1 MNVICEIVG
10 LDRMQ
15 KRLDEISMGSARAMR
30 LGCLHT
36 AQRIERMA
44 KILCPVRTGYLRS
57 SIRSDV
63 LGEDG
68 AYASAG
74 GSYRGTH
81 GATRDV
87 FYAVYVNYGTGKY
100 AANGNGRQTPW
111 VYCDA
116 AGKFHRTEGMRAR
129 PFFTN
134 AVSQSMP
141 FVYQDVQA
149 EVDKLLHQESV

>member
-1 MNVICEIVG
+1 MNVIVEIAG

-15 KRLDEISMGSARAMR
+15 RRLDEISMGSARALR

-74 GSYRGTH
+74 GSYRGTR
-81 GATRDV
+81 GAMRDV
-87 FYAVYVNYGTGKY
+87 DYAVYVNYGTVKM
-100 AANGNGRQTPW
+100 Q
-111 VYCDA
+111 
-116 AGKFHRTEGMRAR
+116 AR

-134 AVSQSMP
+134 AVEHSMP
-141 FVYQDVQA
+141 FIYQDVQA
-149 EVDKLLHQESV
+149 EVDKLIEAS

>member
-1 MNVICEIVG
+1 MNVICEVIG
-10 LDRMQ
+10 IEKMQ
-15 KRLDEISMGSARAMR
+15 RRLDEISMGSARAMR

-74 GSYRGTH
+74 GSYRGMH
-81 GATRDV
+81 GAMRDV
-87 FYAVYVNYGTGKY
+87 DYAVYVNYGTVKM
-100 AANGNGRQTPW
+100 Q
-111 VYCDA
+111 
-116 AGKFHRTEGMRAR
+116 AR

-134 AVSQSMP
+134 AVEHSMP
-141 FVYQDVQA
+141 FIYQDVQA
-149 EVDKLLHQESV
+149 EVDKLLHEETV

>member
-1 MNVICEIVG
+1 MNVICEVVG
-10 LDRMQ
+10 IEKMQ
-15 KRLDEISMGSARAMR
+15 RRLDEISMGSARAMR

-63 LGEDG
+63 LGDDG

-81 GATRDV
+81 GALRDV
-87 FYAVYVNYGTGKY
+87 EYAVYVNYGTK
-100 AANGNGRQTPW
+100 
-111 VYCDA
+111 
-116 AGKFHRTEGMRAR
+116 KMMAR

-134 AVSQSMP
+134 AVDASLP

-149 EVDKLLHQESV
+149 EVDKLLHAETV

>member
-1 MNVICEIVG
+1 MNVICEVVG

-74 GSYRGTH
+74 GSYKGTH
-81 GATRDV
+81 GAMRDV
-87 FYAVYVNYGTGKY
+87 EYAVYVNYGTGRY
-100 AANGNGRQTPW
+100 ATGPGGSKMKNPNG
-111 VYCDA
+111 
-116 AGKFHRTEGMRAR
+116 GMQAR

-134 AVSQSMP
+134 AVEHSMP
-141 FVYQDVQA
+141 FIYQDVQA
-149 EVDKLLHQESV
+149 EVDKLLHEETV

>member
-1 MNVICEIVG
+1 MNVLCEIVG
-10 LDRMQ
+10 LDRFQ
-15 KRLDEISMGSARAMR
+15 RRLDEISMGSARAMR

-44 KILCPVRTGYLRS
+44 KIMCPVRTGYLRS

-81 GATRDV
+81 GAMRDV
-87 FYAVYVNYGTGKY
+87 SYAVYVNYGTGQY
-100 AANGNGRQTPW
+100 ATGPGGSRMKNPRG
-111 VYCDA
+111 
-116 AGKFHRTEGMRAR
+116 GMMAR

-134 AVSQSMP
+134 AVNDSMP
-141 FVYQDVQA
+141 YLFVDVQA
-149 EVDKLLHQESV
+149 EVDKLLHEETV

>member
-1 MNVICEIVG
+1 MNVICEVVG

-15 KRLDEISMGSARAMR
+15 RRLDEISMGSARALR

-74 GSYRGTH
+74 GSYRGMH
-81 GATRDV
+81 GAMRDV
-87 FYAVYVNYGTGKY
+87 DYAVYVNYGTK
-100 AANGNGRQTPW
+100 
-111 VYCDA
+111 
-116 AGKFHRTEGMRAR
+116 KMMAR

-134 AVSQSMP
+134 AVEHSLP
-141 FVYQDVQA
+141 FIYQDVQA
-149 EVDKLLHQESV
+149 EVDKLIEAS

>member
-1 MNVICEIVG
+1 MNVICEVVG

-15 KRLDEISMGSARAMR
+15 KRLDEISMGSARALR
-30 LGCLHT
+30 LGCLKT

-81 GATRDV
+81 GAMRDV
-87 FYAVYVNYGTGKY
+87 DYAVYVNYGTVKM
-100 AANGNGRQTPW
+100 Q
-111 VYCDA
+111 
-116 AGKFHRTEGMRAR
+116 AR

-134 AVSQSMP
+134 AIEHGIP
-141 FVYQDVQA
+141 FIYQDVQA
-149 EVDKLLHQESV
+149 EVDKLLHEETV

>member
-1 MNVICEIVG
+1 MNVICEVVG

-15 KRLDEISMGSARAMR
+15 RRLDEISMGSARALR

-74 GSYRGTH
+74 GSYRGAH
-81 GATRDV
+81 GAMRDV
-87 FYAVYVNYGTGKY
+87 DYAVYVNYGTVKM
-100 AANGNGRQTPW
+100 Q
-111 VYCDA
+111 
-116 AGKFHRTEGMRAR
+116 AR

-134 AVSQSMP
+134 AVEHSMP
-141 FVYQDVQA
+141 FIYQDVQA
-149 EVDKLLHQESV
+149 EVDKLLHAETV

>member
-15 KRLDEISMGSARAMR
+15 RRLDEISMGSARALR

-36 AQRIERMA
+36 AERIERMA

-81 GATRDV
+81 GAMRDV
-87 FYAVYVNYGTGKY
+87 DYAAYVNYGTGRY
-100 AANGNGRQTPW
+100 ATGPGGSKMKNPNG
-111 VYCDA
+111 
-116 AGKFHRTEGMRAR
+116 GMQAR

-134 AVSQSMP
+134 AVNASLP
-141 FVYQDVQA
+141 FIYQDVQA
-149 EVDKLLHQESV
+149 EVDKLLHQETV

>member
-1 MNVICEIVG
+1 MNVIVEIAG

-15 KRLDEISMGSARAMR
+15 RRLDEISMGSARAMR

-63 LGEDG
+63 LGDDG

-81 GATRDV
+81 GALRDV
-87 FYAVYVNYGTGKY
+87 EYAVYVNYGTK
-100 AANGNGRQTPW
+100 
-111 VYCDA
+111 
-116 AGKFHRTEGMRAR
+116 KMMAR

-134 AVSQSMP
+134 AVDASLP

-149 EVDKLLHQESV
+149 EVDKLLHAETV

>member
-1 MNVICEIVG
+1 MNVICEVVG

-15 KRLDEISMGSARAMR
+15 RRLDEISMGSARAMR

-36 AQRIERMA
+36 AQRIERAA

-81 GATRDV
+81 GAMRDV
-87 FYAVYVNYGTGKY
+87 FYAVYVNYGTGQY
-100 AANGNGRQTPW
+100 ATGPGGSRMKNPSG
-111 VYCDA
+111 
-116 AGKFHRTEGMRAR
+116 GMQAR

-134 AVSQSMP
+134 AVNASMP

-149 EVDKLLHQESV
+149 EVDKLLHAETV

>member
-1 MNVICEIVG
+1 MNVICEVVG
-10 LDRMQ
+10 IEKMQ
-15 KRLDEISMGSARAMR
+15 RRLDEISMGSARAMR

-63 LGEDG
+63 LGDDG

-81 GATRDV
+81 GALRDV
-87 FYAVYVNYGTGKY
+87 EYAVYVNYGTK
-100 AANGNGRQTPW
+100 
-111 VYCDA
+111 
-116 AGKFHRTEGMRAR
+116 KMMAR

-134 AVSQSMP
+134 AVDASLP

-149 EVDKLLHQESV
+149 EVDKLLHEETV